1 MRKKCLPIF
10 LIGFIIAGSTVGRT
24 ASFTIA
30 QTPTPPS
37 TPTPPPPPASPTLRD
52 DITDLW
58 QAHRLS
64 LISAGL
70 LVLLGGGGYVGVLWL
85 RPLWLLKVP
94 SQDLGI
100 PWTTRKVPLGMVRWL
115 KYRDRVLDT
124 WVNQHWRVAQPAF
137 FQLDNVKARQIHIP
151 LPVQLDQAKISDP
164 QGADLAPTFQ
174 KKTAVLL
181 IAGEGGAGKTSL
193 ACQIAQ
199 WGLTKQL
206 CAHRMIPVLMETE
219 LDDQIPLFAAIQ
231 GQINALT
238 NQPEPIA
245 PELLDKLL
253 HRQRVLV
260 IVDHLSEMGEATRRQ
275 ITPQLA
281 DFPAKALV
289 VTSRLEEALGGLPKT
304 VLKPLKIDS
313 GRLLPFMSAY
323 LEAKGKQDLFED
335 FHYLKGC
342 DRLNEMVK
350 GRSITVLLA
359 RLYLEHMIE
368 ARERTDTILP
378 NSVPKLMLSYLNQL
392 NRPIEADKKLDDLEV
407 QRDAQAIAWA
417 CLQQTYRPTTIKKT
431 VALAALAALDEAT
444 PPQERLT
451 YLEKRLQVLQ
461 TPEPGDSTRIILDPL
476 AEYLAAVYWVE
487 HACQQPDPA
496 GTWQGFFESVDQK
509 LTQTQ
514 ETPEA
519 IRGFLLAL
527 YDCCLDNTHHEAIA
541 PDLPNQLLIAAHMDP
556 NDLLQQQEARRIQKL
571 IAELSAP
578 EEEFRIEAAIKLS
591 QRGAPAQ
598 IAEPELVGMLANP
611 NQTLAPREAAARAL
625 GQLGIGE
632 AALLK
637 LLTQSQEDA
646 TLRRSAA
653 EALGQMQAGR
663 AELLKLLED
672 AQQPLTLKQG
682 AARALGLIGA
692 PSGDP
697 VPMLIPQ
704 LRDGK
709 VTAEVKAL
717 QVWRETLPPDLT
729 LELVA
734 IPGGEF
740 LMGSPPDE
748 TSRDWYPQSYP
759 DTEGLDVEAQHP
771 VTIQTFWM
779 GQHPVTQTQWR
790 AVAALPAINR
800 NLELNPSSFKGD
812 DRPVEQVTWYD
823 AVEFCDRLSQYTGK
837 TYRLP
842 SEAEWEYACRAG
854 TTSPFFMG
862 DTLSTAIANYDGNYT
877 YGTGEKGSYRE
888 KTVAVGSFG
897 VNAFGL
903 ADMHGNVYD
912 WCLDH
917 WHPSYDGAPSDGSAW
932 ITDGDDRYRIVRGGS
947 WYGDPVYCRS
957 AFRNRS
963 SPAGRNDLIGFRVVC
978 VSPWT

>member
-1 MRKKCLPIF
+1 MAAKFFPSLLAGCL
-10 LIGFIIAGSTVGRT
+10 LSGAIAMHGGTP
-24 ASFTIA
+24 ALA
-30 QTPTPPS
+30 QTPTPTPA
-37 TPTPPPPPASPTLRD
+37 TPAPTPRERVEA
-52 DITDLW
+52 LW
-58 QAHRLS
+58 QAHQLS
-64 LISAGL
+64 VILAGL
-70 LVLLGGGGYVGVLWL
+70 LLGGYLGVWWL
-85 RPLWLLKVP
+85 RPLWLLKLPARDIAV
-94 SQDLGI
+94 
-100 PWTTRKVPLGMVRWL
+100 PWTTWKLPLGLVRWL
-115 KYRDRVLDT
+115 KYRDRVLDA
-124 WVNQHWRVAQPAF
+124 WVKQHWQVAQTAF
-137 FQLDNVKARQIHIP
+137 FQLDNVKARQIHIS
-151 LPVQLDQAKISDP
+151 LPVQLDDSKISDL

-193 ACQIAQ
+193 ACQIAY

-206 CAHRMIPVLMETE
+206 CTHPMIPVLVETE

-238 NQPEPIA
+238 NQADPIA
-245 PELLDKLL
+245 PELLEKLL

-342 DRLNEMVK
+342 DRLSEMVK

-392 NRPIEADKKLDDLEV
+392 NRPIEADNKRDDLAV

-431 VALAALAALDEAT
+431 VALAALSALDEAT
-444 PPQERLT
+444 PPKDRLT

-487 HACQQPDPA
+487 HVCQQPDPT
-496 GTWQGFFESVDQK
+496 GTWQTFFESVDQK
-509 LTQTQ
+509 LAQAQ

-527 YDCCLDNTHHEAIA
+527 YDCCLDNTHHAGIA
-541 PDLPNQLLIAAHMDP
+541 PDLPNQLLHKANIDP
-556 NDLLQQQEARRIQKL
+556 NQLLQQQEARRIQKL

-591 QRGAPAQ
+591 QRGAPATL
-598 IAEPELVGMLANP
+598 AEPELVGMLENP

-625 GQLGIGE
+625 GQLGIG
-632 AALLK
+632 ADALLK
-637 LLTQSQEDA
+637 LLTQPQEDSG
-646 TLRRSAA
+646 LRRSAA
-653 EALGQMQAGR
+653 EALGYMKAGR
-663 AELLKLLED
+663 VELLQILQSED
-672 AQQPLTLKQG
+672 QPLTLRQG

-692 PSGDP
+692 PSGEA
-697 VPMLIPQ
+697 VPMLIPR
-704 LRDGK
+704 LRDGE
-709 VTAEVKAL
+709 VITEVKAIR
-717 QVWRETLPPDLT
+717 VWRETLPEDLT

-734 IPGGEF
+734 VPGGEF

-748 TSRDWYPQSYP
+748 TGRDWYPRSFP
-759 DTEGLDVEAQHP
+759 DTEGLDVEGQHR
-771 VTIQTFWM
+771 VTLQPFWM
-779 GQHPVTQTQWR
+779 GQHPVTQAQWR
-790 AVAALPAINR
+790 AVAALPAVNR
-800 NLELNPSSFKGD
+800 ELELNPASFKGD
-812 DRPVEQVTWYD
+812 NRPVEQVTWYD
-823 AVEFCDRLSQYTGK
+823 AVEFCARLSQYTGK

-854 TTSPFFMG
+854 TTSPFFVG
-862 DTLSTAIANYDGNYT
+862 DTLSTDIANYDGNYT
-877 YGTGEKGSYRE
+877 YGGGAKGIYRE
-888 KTVAVGSFG
+888 TTAEVGSFG
-897 VNAFGL
+897 VNAWGL
-903 ADMHGNVYD
+903 GDMHGNVYD

-917 WHPSYDGAPSDGSAW
+917 WHPSYDGAPTDGSAW
-932 ITDGDDRYRIVRGGS
+932 VTDGDDRYRLIRGGS
-947 WYGDPVYCRS
+947 WYDNPDNCRS
-957 AFRNRS
+957 AIRNRNNPS
-963 SPAGRNDLIGFRVVC
+963 NRNNNIGFRVVC